1 MTTKQPRL
9 SRYSSTVFEIR
20 LRSRRSSFDKNSPSS
35 RAFTI
40 LIAALVPSPST
51 TLNGGINA
59 SPSTRNSVASD
70 LYKSDATE
78 FLVDG
83 DALIPPFNVVDGL
96 GTNAAIN
103 IVKAREDGEFLSK
116 EDLRE
121 RSRISKTV
129 LEYLD
134 NHGCLDGMEEKNQLS
149 LF

>member
-1 MTTKQPRL
+1 MCERGFHFKK
-9 SRYSSTVFEIR
+9 V
-20 LRSRRSSFDKNSPSS
+20 
-35 RAFTI
+35 
-40 LIAALVPSPST
+40 
-51 TLNGGINA
+51 
-59 SPSTRNSVASD
+59 D

-83 DALIPPFNVVDGL
+83 DALIPPLNVVDGL

-149 LF
+149 LFYKRIVKYTKRAIF